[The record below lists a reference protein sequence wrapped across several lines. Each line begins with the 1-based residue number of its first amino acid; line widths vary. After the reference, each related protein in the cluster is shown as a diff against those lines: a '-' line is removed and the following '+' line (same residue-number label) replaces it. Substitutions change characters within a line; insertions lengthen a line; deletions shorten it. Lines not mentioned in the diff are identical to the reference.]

1 MPSIYGNS
9 LGMVQ
14 HWDTVASIPSPDI
27 EYPHTDP
34 QTDRSN
40 DSVQNQGFTWGVI
53 NVSEMGVYMYIYIYI
68 YNHLEVDRNTFH
80 HIWDDFVMILDIL
93 SAPG

>member
-1 MPSIYGNS
+1 

-40 DSVQNQGFTWGVI
+40 VSVQNQGFTWGVM
-53 NVSEMGVYMYIYIYI
+53 NVSEMGVYIYI
-68 YNHLEVDRNTFH
+68 YNHLV
-80 HIWDDFVMILDIL
+80 LDIL